1 MAPIGYLQL
10 GKSGLTENFIQTLKT
25 RFDKHR
31 TIKVSVLKSAGR
43 EKKQVKEYSEKM
55 LNELGDKFTS
65 KIIGFTII
73 LKKWRKNREQ

>member
-1 MAPIGYLQL
+1 MAPVGYLQL
-10 GKSGLTENFIQTLKT
+10 GKAGLTENFMQTLKT

-55 LNELGDKFTS
+55 LNELGEKFTS

-73 LKKWRKNREQ
+73 LKKWRKAKT

>member
-1 MAPIGYLQL
+1 MAPVGYLQL
-10 GKSGLTENFIQTLKT
+10 GKAGLTENFMQTLKT

-55 LNELGDKFTS
+55 LNELGEKFTS

-73 LKKWRKNREQ
+73 LKRWRKPVR